1 MWRNPM
7 PLRHSSNIPK
17 SSLLVRLLLFLC
29 ILTLPGSAEE
39 QYVWKSA
46 VVMTSTPFTPFPLTH
61 FPLTGSDP
69 QDLISGRFK
78 SLIMTDSVVID
89 SDDGTDSGSGNGDVW
104 ISIDGQQ
111 SLKYS
116 TIYVNNRNLM
126 TGLDIDE
133 EIQRQIGR
141 FYICIG
147 DDPAGPEQ
155 PGNQCTAEAFYDGG
169 FLDVSELPAGRYIYV
184 FRKGF
189 SSSID

>member
-1 MWRNPM
+1 M

-46 VVMTSTPFTPFPLTH
+46 VVLTTTQ

-69 QDLISGRFK
+69 QDLISGHFK